1 MLARAWFAV
10 KHERGKIMNE
20 NELILEKESGV
31 AILTLNKPEKF
42 NAMTTDMWKR
52 FPNLIRDVSN
62 DDSIKVLVITGAG
75 RAFCA
80 GSDAGR
86 LASRIAGK
94 KMSEDQKDLTTLLG
108 AEVLCLAKLQKPTIG
123 AINGVAAAAGISIA
137 LACDIRIASE
147 QAKFVMAWVKMGL
160 IPDGGA
166 TYFLTRLLGHSK
178 ALELA
183 FTGNTFDAIEAERI
197 GLVNKVVPHN
207 ELMTAAKELA
217 TTIAEGP
224 PIAIELMKKG
234 LYSALVQDLESQL
247 VYESYAQG
255 ICRQT
260 EDHKEG
266 VQAFIQKR
274 KPEFK
279 GK

>member
-1 MLARAWFAV
+1 M
-10 KHERGKIMNE
+10 E
-20 NELILEKESGV
+20 ELLLTKDNSI
-31 AILTLNKPEKF
+31 ATITLNRPEKF
-42 NAMTTDMWKR
+42 NAMTTEMWR
-52 FPNLIRDVSN
+52 ELPRLIKEVSN
-62 DDSIKVLVITGAG
+62 DDRLKVLIITGAG

-86 LASRIAGK
+86 LMSRITEQKPK
-94 KMSEDQKDLTTLLG
+94 KTQKDLTAPLG
-108 AEVLCLAKLQKPTIG
+108 AEVLCLAKLKKPTV
-123 AINGVAAAAGISIA
+123 AVINGVVAAAGISIT
-137 LACDIRIASE
+137 LACDIRIASD
-147 QAKFVMAWVKMGL
+147 QAKFVLAWVKMGL

-166 TYFLTRLLGHSK
+166 TYFLTRLLGSSK
-178 ALELA
+178 TLELA
-183 FTGNTFDAIEAERI
+183 FTGNSIDAAEAERI
-197 GLVNKVVPHN
+197 GLVNKVVPHD
-207 ELMTAAKELA
+207 ELMAVAKELA

-234 LYSALVQDLESQL
+234 VYRALLHDLESQL
-247 VYESYAQG
+247 DFESYAQG

-266 VQAFIQKR
+266 VQAFMQKR

>member
-1 MLARAWFAV
+1 
-10 KHERGKIMNE
+10 MNE

-31 AILTLNKPEKF
+31 AILTLNKPENL

-94 KMSEDQKDLTTLLG
+94 KMSEDQKDFTTLLG

>member
-1 MLARAWFAV
+1 M
-10 KHERGKIMNE
+10 E
-20 NELILEKESGV
+20 ELILAKENSV
-31 AILTLNKPEKF
+31 ATLTLNRPEKF
-42 NAMTTDMWKR
+42 NAMTTDMWSHLPR
-52 FPNLIRDVSN
+52 LIKEVSD
-62 DDSIKVLVITGAG
+62 DDSLKVLIITGAG

-86 LASRIAGK
+86 LASRIAGERIEK
-94 KMSEDQKDLTTLLG
+94 TQKDFITPIG
-108 AEVLCLAKLQKPTIG
+108 AEVLCLAKLQKPTIA

-137 LACDIRIASE
+137 LACDIRIVSE
-147 QAKFVMAWVKMGL
+147 QAKFVLSWVKMGL

-166 TYFLTRLLGHSK
+166 TYFLARLLGPSK
-178 ALELA
+178 TLELA
-183 FTGNTFDAIEAERI
+183 FTGNSIDATEAERI

-207 ELMTAAKELA
+207 DLMRVAKELA

-224 PIAIELMKKG
+224 PVAIQLMKKG
-234 LYSALVQDLESQL
+234 VYGALIYDLESQL
-247 VYESYAQG
+247 DFESYAQS

-266 VQAFIQKR
+266 VQAFMQKR